1 MARNGSGTY
10 TRPVPA
16 YVTGTT
22 ISSSEMNTEM
32 NDIAA
37 ELTLSLP
44 RDGQAGMLGQF
55 KSGDGTISLP
65 GVSFSSEN
73 TTGFYRISAG
83 KLGLS
88 ILNSLKFTL
97 DATGLLLPGN
107 PTDNLHAA
115 TKQYVDTV
123 AGAGVPTGV
132 MLPYGGT
139 AAPTGW
145 LLCDGSA
152 VSRTTYAG
160 LFAAIGVA
168 YGAGDGST
176 TFNIPDLKG
185 RIPVGKDNM
194 GGTAANRV
202 TTAGSSI
209 DGATLG
215 ATGGAQ
221 NVQLTAAQNGA
232 HTHSSSLN
240 DPGHVHRFN
249 VWASS
254 GTSGN
259 PSGGGGGF
267 TTYGQT
273 DSSSTGITLNN
284 ASSGTGS
291 AHNNMPPSV
300 ISNYI
305 IRT

>member
-1 MARNGSGTY
+1 MSRNGSGTY
-10 TRPVPA
+10 SRPVPA
-16 YVTGTT
+16 YVTGTA
-22 ISSSEMNTEM
+22 ISSSDMNTEM
-32 NDIAA
+32 NDIAS

-55 KSGDGTISLP
+55 KSVDGTVFLP

-97 DATGLLLPGN
+97 DAIGLLLPGN

-115 TKQYVDTV
+115 TKQYVDTL
-123 AGAGVPTGV
+123 AGSGVPTGV
-132 MLPYGGT
+132 MMPYGGT
-139 AAPTGW
+139 TAPTGW

-152 VSRTTYAG
+152 VSRTTYSA
-160 LFAAIGVA
+160 LFTTLGVA

-176 TFNIPDLKG
+176 TFNLPDLKG
-185 RIPVGKDNM
+185 RVPVGKDNM
-194 GGTAANRV
+194 GGSAANRV

-221 NVQLTAAQNGA
+221 NVQLTSAQNGA
-232 HTHSSSLN
+232 HTHANSLT
-240 DPGHVHRFN
+240 DPGHTHLVN
-249 VWASS
+249 CYY
-254 GTSGN
+254 
-259 PSGGGGGF
+259 SGGSNASPSFSGGASPAIF
-267 TTYGQT
+267 AQA
-273 DSSSTGITLNN
+273 SATGITLTNV
-284 ASSGTGS
+284 SSGLGA
-291 AHNNMPPSV
+291 AHNNMPPSI